1 MTRFQQREEYRR
13 DYLESGYCLV
23 FMAGFVQALSALSLI
38 HGFAECIPTEAPN
51 VQLAKALYGCSNVR
65 SPTVVPSTA
74 LLIIGQPH
82 MGQLKPT
89 EPQLP

>member
-1 MTRFQQREEYRR
+1 MKNELRNI
-13 DYLESGYCLV
+13 L
-23 FMAGFVQALSALSLI
+23 AALWLIYSALATILTC
-38 HGFAECIPTEAPN
+38 H
-51 VQLAKALYGCSNVR
+51 AL
-65 SPTVVPSTA
+65 STA